1 MLGRAQLGGVPHGLL
16 DATLARPDGPGE
28 TADRLVALALDHGG
42 PDNVTVIVIDVRD
55 AVDKAR

>member
-1 MLGRAQLGGVPHGLL
+1 MVPHDLV
-16 DATLARPDGPGE
+16 DATLTRPDGPGE

-55 AVDKAR
+55 ATDEVP